1 MNILELDLE
10 LRTTSLELETQ
21 NSELHAQNL
30 ECRNLRSNIQAQNA
44 VIQKIRYSADY
55 SRDF

>member
-1 MNILELDLE
+1 MELDLE